1 MAENETENKK
11 LSLPVKPPGGANYW
25 LIPSVI
31 VTVAILW
38 WSWTGMDLTQK
49 DLDRAKDSWK
59 ESRII
64 EELLHPDFSKDVT
77 ERVGLNM
84 LVTIQT
90 AILGTLL
97 AVLITFPLS
106 FFAAFNVTGSSKL
119 GWVVYVFFRG
129 LFSLIR
135 AVPALVVAIILVTLI
150 KIGPFAG
157 ALALAIHSIGQLG
170 KLFAESIEQ
179 VEKGPIEA
187 MTAMGGNKPKVV
199 WYAILPQVYPYLIA
213 YSLFILDINV
223 RMSMVIGLVGAGGI
237 GSYLQ
242 ENIQLLKYEKVSTAL
257 IALLAV
263 VLAFD
268 LFSGWVRKK
277 II

>member
-1 MAENETENKK
+1 MPENETGNRKI
-11 LSLPVKPPGGANYW
+11 SLPVKPPGGANYW
-25 LIPSVI
+25 LVPIII
-31 VTVAILW
+31 VTMAILW
-38 WSWTGMDLTQK
+38 WSWTGMDLSKK
-49 DLDRAKDSWK
+49 DLERIKDSYSK
-59 ESRII
+59 SRII
-64 EELLHPDFSKDVT
+64 YELLHPDFSPKVT
-77 ERVGLNM
+77 ERVGHDM

-90 AILGTLL
+90 AVLGTVI

-135 AVPALVVAIILVTLI
+135 AVPALVVAIILVSLI

-242 ENIQLLKYEKVSTAL
+242 ENIQLLKYERVSTAL
-257 IALLAV
+257 IALLIV